1 MSADTTENLASASR
15 VKIKNQPGPSSRFKS
30 HHNDKLNSSNSTGL
44 SKKAM
49 RRLRQ
54 KNKKHQQADNAK
66 VEWDD
71 LKKEVDMLKVMKRL
85 NSDPNT
91 IKAKEKIVSNGTV
104 QNGKCKGILWDH
116 VKKRL
121 ISYYFKT
128 YPCLT

>member
-30 HHNDKLNSSNSTGL
+30 HHNAKLNSSNGTGL

-54 KNKKHQQADNAK
+54 KNRKHQQVHDTK

-71 LKKEVDMLKVMKRL
+71 LQKEVDMLKVMKRL
-85 NSDPNT
+85 NSDHNT
-91 IKAKEKIVSNGTV
+91 IQAKEKTVVNGTV
-104 QNGKCKGILWDH
+104 QNGKCNGLLW
-116 VKKRL
+116 
-121 ISYYFKT
+121 
-128 YPCLT
+128 